1 MFAYLRR
8 RRSSYPTPDRG
19 DAVVLMYHSV
29 SHALLDPWHL
39 HVAADRFE
47 EHVRVIRRR
56 YRPLSL
62 RELSAHLLD
71 GGVPSRSV
79 VVTFDDGYRDNF
91 TVAKPLLE
99 ENGVPA
105 TVFVTSRY
113 VGAGR
118 DFWWEELEAV
128 CAALGV
134 EARQEWERL
143 RPLRLEER
151 EVELDRLWAVAGRP
165 RPKATSVLTRDELA
179 ELGTSPLIEIGAHT
193 RSHPHLATL
202 SELEQ
207 QQEIQGSRRELEA
220 IVGGPVTSFSYP
232 HGDFSRVTTRLVD
245 AAGLNVACTTKSL
258 PVTST
263 SALLEL
269 PRVQALGW
277 DAATFTRELDRRLA
291 S

>member
-1 MFAYLRR
+1 M
-8 RRSSYPTPDRG
+8 PDRG
-19 DAVVLMYHSV
+19 DAVVLMYHSI
-29 SHALLDPWHL
+29 SAAPHDPWRL
-39 HVAADRFE
+39 HIGADRFE

-62 RELSAHLLD
+62 RQLAAHVLD
-71 GGVPSRSV
+71 GDIPSRSV

-105 TVFVTSRY
+105 TVFVTSHY
-113 VGAGR
+113 VGVDR

-128 CAALGV
+128 CAALRV
-134 EARQEWERL
+134 DARQEWERL
-143 RPLRLEER
+143 RPLGLGER
-151 EVELDRLWAVAGRP
+151 EVELDRLWAAVGQSRP
-165 RPKATSVLTRDELA
+165 RAAFVLTRDELTD
-179 ELGTSPLIEIGAHT
+179 LGASPLIEIGAHT

-207 QQEIQGSRRELEA
+207 EQEIEGSRRELEA
-220 IVGGPVTSFSYP
+220 NVGAPVTSFSYP
-232 HGDFSRVTTRLVD
+232 HGDFSQVTRRLVQ
-245 AAGLNVACTTKSL
+245 AAGFTVACTTKSR
-258 PVTST
+258 PVSSA

-269 PRVQALGW
+269 PRVHALGW